1 MRKHTVLRWI
11 SLSFCE
17 NLRNLRIVFPLF
29 VVAATSAL
37 LSADEPYQA
46 AKDDAAV
53 RTFLA
58 GQYQGKSWQQGPAP
72 VQSGAVAKAFAGA
85 LIRHVFS
92 SQLPQPKAELISVM
106 MVEGGMWPRSPGRSR

>member
-17 NLRNLRIVFPLF
+17 NLHNLRIVFPLF

-58 GQYQGKSWQQGPAP
+58 GQYQGKLWQQGPA
-72 VQSGAVAKAFAGA
+72 
-85 LIRHVFS
+85 
-92 SQLPQPKAELISVM
+92 
-106 MVEGGMWPRSPGRSR
+106 RSRAAQWRRPLRCTIRSRLLLPTPAAQGGVDFGDDAR